1 LGQITFE
8 HVDGVTLLRFN
19 RAQQLNA
26 FSQPMYQL
34 LLRNIEQFAADEA
47 QRVLLITGAGR
58 AFCAGQDLNEIDEL
72 GKRSSD
78 ELGVAVGQLQHITRL
93 MCSTHKPMI
102 AAINGP
108 AVGFGAELTL
118 ACDMRLAAQSAYF
131 MFPEIERGLFF
142 TNAATLLLPAAVGP
156 TLATYLLLT
165 GERLTAQEALAAGLI
180 SQLLPD
186 EQLLDRAWTLARRL
200 CSLNPESVALTLEGL
215 HLHRA
220 AALEDALRFE
230 TSACIRLARR

>member
-1 LGQITFE
+1 LAQITLE
-8 HVDGVTLLRFN
+8 RAGGVTLLRFN
-19 RAQQLNA
+19 RAQRLNA

-34 LLRNIEQFAADEA
+34 LLQSIEQFAADEA

-102 AAINGP
+102 AVINGP

-118 ACDMRLAAQSAYF
+118 ACDVRLAAESAYF

-142 TNAATLLLPAAVGP
+142 TNAATLLLRATVGP
-156 TLATYLLLT
+156 TRATYLLLT
-165 GERLTAQEALAAGLI
+165 GERLLAQEALAAGLI
-180 SQLLPD
+180 SQILPD
-186 EQLLDRAWTLARRL
+186 EQLLDHAWALARRL
-200 CSLNPESVALTLEGL
+200 SSLNPESVGLTLKGL
-215 HLHRA
+215 HLHQA
-220 AALEDALRFE
+220 ASLEDALGFE
-230 TSACIRLARR
+230 TSACIHLARG